1 VKNKILWVA
10 AAAVIVLLAVI
21 AVVAS
26 GGDDAGDPAA
36 AAAATRPVTVSGD
49 ALPPLAD
56 PQRDVAVGS
65 VAPTLEGAA
74 FDGSPMAIEP
84 GDGRAKIVLFVAHW
98 CPHCQREVPFL
109 VRHLAEEP
117 LPDDVE
123 LVTVSTG
130 VDEKAPNYPPQEW
143 LSDEGWDHPVLADSA
158 EGAAADA
165 FGLTSFPYFVA
176 IGADGSV
183 TARASGELTA
193 DELDAL
199 VQTVRR

>member
-1 VKNKILWVA
+1 MKTKSTWIA
-10 AAAVIVLLAVI
+10 AAVVIVLLAVI

-26 GGDDAGDPAA
+26 GGDDADDPVA
-36 AAAATRPVTVSGD
+36 AAAATRPVTVSGEP
-49 ALPPLAD
+49 LPPLVDAATD
-56 PQRDVAVGS
+56 AAVGS

-74 FDGSPMAIEP
+74 FDGSPLVIDP

-123 LVTVSTG
+123 LVTVSTA
-130 VDEKAPNYPPQEW
+130 VDEKAPNHPPQAW
-143 LSDEGWDHPVLADSA
+143 LADEGWDHPVLADSA
-158 EGAAADA
+158 DDAAADA

-193 DELDAL
+193 EAFDAL
-199 VQTVRR
+199 VQSARR